1 MKYVVLITLDK
12 SSIQGLK
19 EYPKGRGKKNEN
31 TDYNLQIISD
41 GKMGSEKLFRTF
53 WPLDG
58 VGEVWK
64 PQKWTR
70 HVSKPIIRHFSCS
83 GRPQGAELRYW
94 GGGGEGGGGG
104 GEEEEKLQTAISR
117 PFLVQMS

>member
-1 MKYVVLITLDK
+1 MLTYRDNGGTKFR
-12 SSIQGLK
+12 S
-19 EYPKGRGKKNEN
+19 KKHH
-31 TDYNLQIISD
+31 
-41 GKMGSEKLFRTF
+41 FRIF